1 MARFTISA
9 AFLSITDYRIAVI
22 IGEEKRGFCDSYGKV
37 CRFCR
42 KFRICTIG
50 FSAGNHLFYWNGA
63 KIAVPLH
70 RQSDKPLGFAACMK
84 QERSLTY

>member
-50 FSAGNHLFYWNGA
+50 FSAGNHLFCWNGA

-70 RQSDKPLGFAACMK
+70 RQSDK
-84 QERSLTY
+84 QRSLTY